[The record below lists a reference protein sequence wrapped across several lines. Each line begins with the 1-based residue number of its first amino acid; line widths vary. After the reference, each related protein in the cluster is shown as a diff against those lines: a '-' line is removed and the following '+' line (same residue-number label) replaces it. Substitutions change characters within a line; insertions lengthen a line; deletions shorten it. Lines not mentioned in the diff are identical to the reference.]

1 MNCFRQTM
9 NFILA
14 HGYSHHIHS
23 LMVVG
28 LFALLFGVHPK
39 KFHDWHLAMYV
50 DAIDWVS
57 LPNTLGMSQFGD
69 GGPRRQQTIL
79 RQRQLYPPDEQFL
92 LRLLL

>member
-1 MNCFRQTM
+1 
-9 NFILA
+9 
-14 HGYSHHIHS
+14 
-23 LMVVG
+23 MVVG

-69 GGPRRQQTIL
+69 GGLVGPNRIAPVAIISTG
-79 RQRQLYPPDEQFL
+79 
-92 LRLLL
+92 